1 MNTYPMTLYCKLRTN
16 SFGRTPT
23 EYVVKGQRGIVSF
36 SKRREGEEGR
46 KGESLSHVL
55 MLSMSVFQLCAT
67 IWRQSGGT
75 GTPEVGPWTE

>member
-1 MNTYPMTLYCKLRTN
+1 M
-16 SFGRTPT
+16 
-23 EYVVKGQRGIVSF
+23 VVSF

-46 KGESLSHVL
+46 KGVSLSHVL

-75 GTPEVGPWTE
+75 GTPEVGPCTE